1 MQDVKHF
8 INGKDPRGAY
18 YNTDDLDTQINAF
31 LKENPNYSI
40 RSLSTIIG
48 PAYKEAFVVFD
59 VREERNDRNEH
70 SDRPQKSTNKQFN
83 GGKQS

>member
-8 INGKDPRGAY
+8 INGKDIRTSY
-18 YNTDDLDTQINAF
+18 YNMDDLDTQINAF

-59 VREERNDRNEH
+59 VGEERNDHN
-70 SDRPQKSTNKQFN
+70 DRPQKSTNKQFN